1 MAARQGGCCLALG
14 AIPDGPRHIQEAT
27 AALLGHPTAQ
37 DAAAPATAAHDD
49 GSGQPAALRA
59 RYRAHGGSGRGSGR
73 GSAATRAGLPEH
85 LFHQV
90 HLIRVP

>member
-37 DAAAPATAAHDD
+37 GAAAPATAAHDD
-49 GSGQPAALRA
+49 GSGLPAALRA
-59 RYRAHGGSGRGSGR
+59 RYRAHGGSGR